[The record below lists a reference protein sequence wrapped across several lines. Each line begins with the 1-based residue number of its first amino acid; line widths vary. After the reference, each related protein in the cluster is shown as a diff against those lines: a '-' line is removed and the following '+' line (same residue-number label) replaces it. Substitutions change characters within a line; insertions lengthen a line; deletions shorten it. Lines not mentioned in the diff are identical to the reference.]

1 MRRFRSLELDLIET
15 DRGMRM
21 PQSMSGHSPSSA
33 KFLRAS
39 AESVFAQ
46 DGRLRLSMGSID
58 MTLNGEKGEAF
69 PLYGG

>member
-1 MRRFRSLELDLIET
+1 
-15 DRGMRM
+15 M